1 MAKLEALFVSPE
13 CDIYYN
19 TELHIVQS
27 RWKGVYA
34 EGQRLQ
40 DIFDQLILALQTKN
54 CSMIIADAREMFVI
68 APKDRQWTI
77 DEWYPRAVKAGFK
90 YQGLI
95 LSKDTFNELSV
106 KQISAHYDENKVATM
121 YFTSPSAALDLV
133 RSVASEERILNK

>member
-40 DIFDQLILALQTKN
+40 EIFDQLILALQVKK
-54 CSMIIADAREMFVI
+54 CSMIS
-68 APKDRQWTI
+68 PKDRQWTI

-106 KQISAHYDENKVATM
+106 KQISAHYDENKVTTM
-121 YFTSPSAALDLV
+121 YFTSPSVALDWV
-133 RSVASEERILNK
+133 RSVSSEERILRK